1 MSASTA
7 FGQLQRPVCACRHG
21 QSPRHDRLLGLE
33 REPWLVTD
41 RLANWGDPGAIF
53 LREVVLFIGEHQWEG
68 PLAMGEL
75 RARLDGAAARPG

>member
-1 MSASTA
+1 
-7 FGQLQRPVCACRHG
+7 
-21 QSPRHDRLLGLE
+21 
-33 REPWLVTD
+33 VTD